1 MERMQVC
8 FGYRTAFQI
17 LREIDAE
24 KLGWANGGT
33 RGLPARAPSMA
44 DLEEVIRRIE
54 SEHPCLSIE
63 RPAHILLGTSSRCRV
78 SSQRTP
84 HVCTTELRGRSILRL
99 SDTVGVCGAPFS
111 YVQMAPQAEDI
122 ADLLELGYEVC
133 GTYMTKRTSSTS
145 AYQAAPLASVRALR
159 DFAAR
164 NPSLNG
170 ARVVASAIPY
180 LADGSASPRETK
192 QALVLGLP
200 HARGGYGL
208 GIPRMNYEVRASP
221 AARALTGKSFFRCD
235 LCWPEAKL
243 DVEYQSRWAH
253 EGEAKRLED
262 SRRTNALAAM
272 GWKVVCITND
282 ELDSLAATDAIANTI
297 RRHLGKRAQVRVP
310 DHHARKLRLRR
321 QLGLPVGYERT
332 TTRTGGVGRGSA
344 LSGCLEP

>member
-1 MERMQVC
+1 M
-8 FGYRTAFQI
+8 
-17 LREIDAE
+17 
-24 KLGWANGGT
+24 
-33 RGLPARAPSMA
+33 
-44 DLEEVIRRIE
+44 
-54 SEHPCLSIE
+54 
-63 RPAHILLGTSSRCRV
+63 
-78 SSQRTP
+78 
-84 HVCTTELRGRSILRL
+84 
-99 SDTVGVCGAPFS
+99 
-111 YVQMAPQAEDI
+111 
-122 ADLLELGYEVC
+122 LELTYEVC
-133 GTYMTKRTSSTS
+133 GTYQTRRTGVDSGYDVAS
-145 AYQAAPLASVRALR
+145 LASVRDVR
-159 DFAAR
+159 DFMSR
-164 NPSLNG
+164 NTSLDG
-170 ARVVASAIPY
+170 ARKVARILRY
-180 LADGSASPRETK
+180 VADGSASPRETK

-208 GIPRMNYEVRASP
+208 GIPRMNYEVRANP

-321 QLGLPVGYERT
+321 QLGLPAKYE
-332 TTRTGGVGRGSA
+332 
-344 LSGCLEP
+344 

>member
-17 LREIDAE
+17 LRAVDAE
-24 KLGWANGGT
+24 KLGWTNGGT
-33 RGLPARAPSMA
+33 RGIPARAPSVA
-44 DLEEVIRRIE
+44 DLEGIVSRIE
-54 SEHPCLSIE
+54 SHHPGLSIE
-63 RPAHILLGTSSRCRV
+63 RPAHILLGTASRCRATSRRV
-78 SSQRTP
+78 P
-84 HVCTTELRGRSILRL
+84 HVCTREVRGRSIRRL
-99 SDTVGVCGAPFS
+99 SDAVGVCGAPFA
-111 YVQMAPQAEDI
+111 YVQTALLAKDEI
-122 ADLLELGYEVC
+122 DLLELGYEVC
-133 GTYMTKRTSSTS
+133 GTYRTKRTSSTS
-145 AYQAAPLASVRALR
+145 SYQTEPLASVRALR

-164 NPSLNG
+164 NPSLGG
-170 ARVVASAIPY
+170 AQSVARAIPY

-208 GIPRMNYEVRASP
+208 GIPRMNFKVEASR
-221 AARALTGKSFFRCD
+221 AARAITGKSFFRCD

-282 ELDSLAATDAIANTI
+282 ELDSLAATDTIANTI
-297 RRHLGKRAQVRVP
+297 RRHVGKRAQVRVSGY
-310 DHHARKLRLRR
+310 HARKLRLRR
-321 QLGLPVGYERT
+321 QLGLPVGFE
-332 TTRTGGVGRGSA
+332 
-344 LSGCLEP
+344 